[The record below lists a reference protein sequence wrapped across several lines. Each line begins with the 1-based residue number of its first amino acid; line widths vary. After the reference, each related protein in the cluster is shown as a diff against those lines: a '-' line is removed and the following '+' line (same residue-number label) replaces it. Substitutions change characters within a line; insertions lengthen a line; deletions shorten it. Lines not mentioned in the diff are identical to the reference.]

1 VPPLAADEFLAIAAE
16 VIRGTDLAA
25 VHECLSAYN
34 EATIVLEKANI
45 VEIIRRLKADDR
57 TRLNA
62 LVDIN
67 AIDWFESGREP
78 RFDVVYHLYSYKT
91 FDRLRLRCP
100 VSEQSGQNNIDS
112 ICELWSGANFMERE
126 TFDMFGIV
134 FNNHPDMR
142 RIIMPDNWEGH
153 PLRKD
158 FPLGGS
164 ESFYYKQD
172 THEYAGEPN
181 DLVPRI
187 RVQESDV

>member
-1 VPPLAADEFLAIAAE
+1 MPPLAADEFLAIAAE
-16 VIRGTDLAA
+16 VIRVTDLVA

-45 VEIIRRLKADDR
+45 VEIIRRLKVDDR

>member
-1 VPPLAADEFLAIAAE
+1 VPPLPAEEFLPIAEE
-16 VIRGTDLAA
+16 VVRDADPA
-25 VHECLSAYN
+25 SVHE
-34 EATIVLEKANI
+34 TIVAHHEVTLIVDRTNI
-45 VEIIRRLKADDR
+45 VEIIRRLKTDER

-62 LVDIN
+62 LVDVN
-67 AIDWFESGREP
+67 AIDWFEEGRVP
-78 RFDVVYHLYSYKT
+78 RFDVVYHLFSYFT
-91 FDRLRLRCP
+91 HNRLRLRCP
-100 VSEQSGQNNIDS
+100 VSEAPGQNNIDS

-134 FNNHPDMR
+134 FNNHPDLC
-142 RIIMPDNWEGH
+142 RILMPDNWEGH

-187 RVQESDV
+187 RVQESDI

>member
-1 VPPLAADEFLAIAAE
+1 MPPLAADEFLTIAAE
-16 VIRGTDLAA
+16 VVRGTDLAA
-25 VHECLSAYN
+25 VHECLSTHN

-45 VEIIRRLKADDR
+45 VEIIRRLKTD
-57 TRLNA
+57 
-62 LVDIN
+62 
-67 AIDWFESGREP
+67 
-78 RFDVVYHLYSYKT
+78 
-91 FDRLRLRCP
+91 
-100 VSEQSGQNNIDS
+100 
-112 ICELWSGANFMERE
+112 
-126 TFDMFGIV
+126 DMFGIV

>member
-1 VPPLAADEFLAIAAE
+1 MPPLAADEFLAIAAD
-16 VIRGTDLAA
+16 VVRGTDLAV
-25 VHECLSAYN
+25 VHECLSIHN

-45 VEIIRRLKADDR
+45 VEIIRRLKTDDR

-91 FDRLRLRCP
+91 FNRLRLRCP
-100 VSEQSGQNNIDS
+100 VGEQSGQNNIDS
-112 ICELWSGANFMERE
+112 VCELWSGANFMERE
-126 TFDMFGIV
+126 TFDMFGII